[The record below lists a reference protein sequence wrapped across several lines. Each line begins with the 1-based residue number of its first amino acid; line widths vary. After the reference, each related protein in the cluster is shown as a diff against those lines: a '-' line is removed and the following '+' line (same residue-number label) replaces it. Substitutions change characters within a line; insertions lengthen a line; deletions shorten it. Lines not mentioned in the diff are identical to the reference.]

1 MFNYMRASREKSAFS
16 CLISG
21 PFSNSNNVVLAS
33 LLLQL
38 SNFFFTCSTRSN
50 CKFMV
55 EKLFCLK
62 CSTATDEMEVI
73 PPLLLL
79 LTYSPA
85 QQHQHYYSK
94 GLFEGGMHLLSA
106 ENWGI
111 KNFMKMATKMNPS
124 RQLKDSLFCCC
135 SSTSLLCCMQ
145 IFEKVMVK
153 RD

>member
-38 SNFFFTCSTRSN
+38 SNFFFACSTRSN

-55 EKLFCLK
+55 EKLFLF
-62 CSTATDEMEVI
+62 EMFYCYWWNGSN
-73 PPLLLL
+73 PLLFCSYLL
-79 LTYSPA
+79 P
-85 QQHQHYYSK
+85 
-94 GLFEGGMHLLSA
+94 
-106 ENWGI
+106 
-111 KNFMKMATKMNPS
+111 
-124 RQLKDSLFCCC
+124 
-135 SSTSLLCCMQ
+135 SSTTTLRDYLKGECISWVRRIGALRILWKWPPKWTHQGSLKTLFSSATAALPLYCVACRYLK
-145 IFEKVMVK
+145 KVMVK